1 MLRKKIYFC
10 NAKIATMLENLSG
23 RELKQQFKQNSTLR
37 IVTIC
42 VGSVIAL
49 VLAYLAY
56 RQFIWKPA
64 NIKSNDAYWVGLN
77 YADKDST
84 DQAIDELKGAVKKY
98 DGKDGGELAQFVL
111 ARQYMSKGEFSKAL
125 DELES
130 VNVNDTYI
138 GTYTL
143 GLQGDCYS
151 EMGKHKDAIDLYID
165 AAERRENE
173 KTTPEYLFKAA
184 LCAEKTGDFEQA
196 KELYTRIK
204 DNYLTFSN
212 QKVIDKY
219 IARVN
224 KTKA

>member
-1 MLRKKIYFC
+1 
-10 NAKIATMLENLSG
+10 MLENLSG

-37 IVTIC
+37 VVTIC
-42 VGSVIAL
+42 VGSVIVL
-49 VLAYLAY
+49 VLGYLAY

-64 NIKSNDAYWVGLN
+64 NVKSNDAYWVGLN
-77 YADKDST
+77 YAAKDST
-84 DQAIDELKGAVKKY
+84 DQAIDELKRAVKKY

-111 ARQYMSKGEFSKAL
+111 ARQYMAKGDFKKAL
-125 DELES
+125 EELEG

-151 EMGKHKDAIDLYID
+151 EMGKHQEAMDLYVE
-165 AAERRENE
+165 AAERKENE

-184 LCAEKTGDFEQA
+184 LCAEQMKDFEQA
-196 KELYTRIK
+196 KEYYTRIK

-212 QKVIDKY
+212 QKAIDKY

-224 KTKA
+224 IIKTK